1 MAERS
6 GTRELTNVGRSSKIA
21 VVKVLPPTEERVA
34 IVRKAMA
41 DLVWCRRLAK
51 QLQAQWGCSMR
62 VVENAAAEASRQL
75 AQVGDAQR
83 DRTRVEVWLEA
94 GDLCAQRLAQ
104 RGELTQA
111 GHLYVKLATTL
122 ATVAGLNRQRLVLE
136 GAGGTDA
143 VLAGIG
149 GEEP

>member
-6 GTRELTNVGRSSKIA
+6 GTRELTNVSRSSKIA

-104 RGELTQA
+104 RGQLTQA
-111 GHLYVKLATTL
+111 GNLYVKLATTL
-122 ATVAGLNRQRLVLE
+122 ATVAGLNRQHVVLE
-136 GAGGTDA
+136 GAAGTDA
-143 VLAGIG
+143 VMAKMAE
-149 GEEP
+149 GED

>member
-1 MAERS
+1 MKAERS
-6 GTRELTNVGRSSKIA
+6 GARGLTNLGRSSKIGSMPA
-21 VVKVLPPTEERVA
+21 LPPTEERVA
-34 IVRKAMA
+34 IVREAMSG
-41 DLVWCRRLAK
+41 LVWCRRLAK

-75 AQVGDAQR
+75 AQAGDAQR

-111 GHLYVKLATTL
+111 GHLYVKLASTL
-122 ATVAGLNRQRLVLE
+122 ATVAGLNRQRVVLE
-136 GAGGTDA
+136 GAAGTDA
-143 VLAGIG
+143 VMAGIG
-149 GEEP
+149 EER